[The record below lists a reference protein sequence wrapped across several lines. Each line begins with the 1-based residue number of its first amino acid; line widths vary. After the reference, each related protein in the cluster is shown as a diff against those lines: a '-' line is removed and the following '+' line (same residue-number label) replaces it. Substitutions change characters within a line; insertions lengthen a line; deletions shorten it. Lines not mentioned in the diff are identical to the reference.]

1 MAMASGE
8 ASQET
13 RTLVNGVILKLKDS
27 ESIPGK
33 TAIVMRANG
42 DNV

>member
-8 ASQET
+8 AYQET
-13 RTLVNGVILKLKDS
+13 RTLVNGVILKPKDS

-33 TAIVMRANG
+33 TVIVMRANG